1 MNREIGERRPLFRPE
16 KRRSNPYRVLLWM
29 LLIGGGIWMF
39 LGLQQHTIE
48 PLFLPTPTPTRTA
61 NSFTL
66 EGESDFLAGDLD
78 GAIAAYQEALRL
90 DPSSAH
96 NWAELARIQT
106 YSSSLLSTDQER
118 FQRMQDALDSIDR
131 GTEISPDDVYV
142 IAIRAL
148 VLDWYAASTLLTPV
162 ERQSTLNDAEREA
175 ARAYNLDLNN
185 ALALAYYSEILVDQQ
200 KWSQAQDYIEQA
212 AEIGGEI
219 MDVHRVYGYVWESQG
234 QYRAAIDEYT
244 KASQIYP
251 NLTFLYIYIGRN
263 FRELQVHNRALE
275 NFERAASINAQLGIE
290 DPVPYIEIAKTYV
303 RDGEFFVAALNAKKA
318 LEFNPFNANT
328 YGQLGDIY
336 TRSRNYEGALPVLK
350 CAVRGCSAAENQ
362 VAEEVLGE
370 GNGVAVENLPLTS
383 GTVAFYYLRYGSVL
397 AALSRPN
404 QNYCPEALDV
414 LNEVR
419 RTYPE
424 DPIFNSIIDE
434 NVAICNLVGREVN
447 AEEATP
453 ASTAEA
459 VPTLVV
465 QPTEAMTEDGMM
477 EEPAP

>member
-1 MNREIGERRPLFRPE
+1 MGSINRELGERRPLFRPE
-16 KRRSNPYRVLLWM
+16 KRTSNPYRVLLWM
-29 LLIGGGIWMF
+29 LLIGGGLWLF
-39 LGLQQHTIE
+39 FGVQQGSVE
-48 PLFLPTPTPTRTA
+48 PLFLPTPTPTRTE
-61 NSFTL
+61 NSYTL
-66 EGESDFLAGDLD
+66 EAESEFLAGDLD

-90 DPSSAH
+90 EPGNAH

-106 YSSSLLSTDQER
+106 YSSSLLSTDPERHQRLQE
-118 FQRMQDALDSIDR
+118 ALESIDR
-131 GTEISPDDVYV
+131 AVELNPDDVYV
-142 IAIRAL
+142 IAVRAL
-148 VLDWYAASTLLTPV
+148 VLDWYAASALHTPV
-162 ERQSTLNDAEREA
+162 ERQSLLNDAEREA

-185 ALALAYYSEILVDQQ
+185 ALALAYYAEILVDQQ
-200 KWSQAQDYIEQA
+200 KWGQAQEYIEQA
-212 AEIGGEI
+212 AEIGQEI

-244 KASQIYP
+244 QATQIYP

-275 NFERAASINAQLGIE
+275 NFERAVNINAQLGIE

-350 CAVRGCSAAENQ
+350 CAVRGCTAEENQ

-404 QNYCPEALDV
+404 QNYCPEALEV

-434 NVAICNLVGREVN
+434 NVAICNLVGREVDG
-447 AEEATP
+447 EAAP
-453 ASTAEA
+453 
-459 VPTLVV
+459 PQV
-465 QPTEAMTEDGMM
+465 QPTETNMEEEGMM
-477 EEPAP
+477 EEPNP